1 MRKLKKAFSL
11 FIAVA
16 SCIGCFNYPSSVS
29 AEEVKNPLYGD
40 LNDDGIIDVFDIILM
55 RQAVNNGDD
64 SEKYDLNY
72 DEKVDY
78 LDLEWLSSFCNGQ
91 CKSFPVYVNMDTDK
105 DGLPDFYEMD
115 IYHTDYQNADP
126 DNDKISDYYEIMLES
141 DPFKAGPEAAE
152 DKDGDKVN
160 NLDEILAGT
169 NPCDSD
175 SDNDSLDDYYELN
188 ISKTS
193 PIKEDTDGDMISDA
207 DELKLKLDPN
217 NTKTDGT
224 PDNERI
230 FKQTIAADS
239 PVLKTINTEDNAYEL
254 SIVIN
259 ASGCADSCLKAR
271 ESSIEEFKDG
281 SAVGITPRLT
291 YDENFI
297 VKDVTLNFYIKE
309 EFRENVSHYFDAID
323 TEEYYDY
330 EYSVPEEVEGI
341 KRLNVF
347 KYFEDDS
354 MILPIETSYDIENN
368 IVSVKLEDITAGNKK
383 RTNIGSFSLVDLEVW
398 ANMLE
403 GSDVSDIYEEENPE
417 EVTDISLKL
426 DNTINVLASEKSNV
440 ITTDNHSK
448 LRTLTKLS
456 DESFSKISRNY
467 SSNASKT
474 VSTTGEKF
482 FTLFGHT
489 YTYVDAPGISWDA
502 ARAACKKR
510 GGHLMTFNSPMEFN
524 LLNDKM
530 SAGRNGGLYWLGAYG
545 GTGHWRWITG
555 ESMSYIHTLRV
566 SSYSLENCY
575 DYFSYVGNRFVYV
588 PHMDYLNEVFPS
600 ISRVKGYVCEWE
612 PGSEILSADLTS
624 NINQN
629 NTDPKN
635 KMTIPEAVSHA
646 SPNSDISHVEKA
658 VADVT
663 GDKTVME
670 RKLALPFSNSPN
682 EDATVGTLYIVS
694 TKSEYW
700 PLIVKDWLINFYFG
714 TSFDVDHGHSFLVYQ
729 SCVDNNILDVS
740 GLNGGYKRHLNAN
753 GDYIWENYNYEKYR
767 LSSFE
772 TIVLGANEIDGE
784 CHCAYFNVEPYKYY
798 TKDDV
803 DYIPNYYLGEDIT
816 QDQLNELIE
825 AFECEAEKAYD
836 HTYYNCTSVAI
847 NVWNRVTDNDVDVSD
862 IQGTTKLEYLVDP
875 RPVVYPRQLADWIKK
890 HGGKADM
897 DLKYFPIPTY

>member
-1 MRKLKKAFSL
+1 MKKFQRAISL
-11 FIAVA
+11 FIAVS

-40 LNDDGIIDVFDIILM
+40 LNDDGIIDVFDIIRM
-55 RQAVNNGDD
+55 RQALNNGDD

-78 LDLEWLSSFCNGQ
+78 LDLEWLSLFCNGK
-91 CKSFPVYVNMDTDK
+91 CKSFPVYVNVDTDK

-115 IYHTDYQNADP
+115 IYHTDYKNADP
-126 DNDKISDYYEIMLES
+126 DNDKIPDYYEIMIGS

-169 NPCDSD
+169 NPCDPD

-207 DELKLKLDPN
+207 DELKLKLDAN
-217 NTKTDGT
+217 NAKTDGT
-224 PDNERI
+224 PDKERI

-297 VKDVTLNFYIKE
+297 VKDVTLNFEIKE

-330 EYSVPEEVEGI
+330 KYSVPEEVEGI

-354 MILPIETSYDIENN
+354 MILPIETSYDIDNN
-368 IVSVKLEDITAGNKK
+368 IVSVKIEDIAAGKNK

-398 ANMLE
+398 AKMLE
-403 GSDVSDIYEEENPE
+403 GSNVSDIYDEENPE
-417 EVTDISLKL
+417 EVADTSLKL
-426 DNTINVLASEKSNV
+426 NTIKALSDEKLNV
-440 ITTDNHSK
+440 ITTDNNSK

-456 DESFSKISRNY
+456 DEIYSKLSKNY
-467 SSNASKT
+467 SSNASKK
-474 VSTTGEKF
+474 VSTTGEKY

-489 YTYVDAPGISWDA
+489 YTYVDAPGISWNA

-530 SAGRNGGLYWLGAYG
+530 SAGRKGGLYWLGAYG
-545 GTGHWRWITG
+545 GTGRWRWITG

-566 SSYSLENCY
+566 SGYSLENCY
-575 DYFSYVGNRFVYV
+575 DYFSYVGNKLVYV

-612 PGSEILSADLTS
+612 PGSKVLSADLTGS
-624 NINQN
+624 FNKN
-629 NTDPKN
+629 NTDSN
-635 KMTIPEAVSHA
+635 NTMTIQEAVSHA
-646 SPNSDISHVEKA
+646 SPNSDISHVDKA
-658 VADVT
+658 VTAVT
-663 GDKTVME
+663 GDKTFMNRELVS
-670 RKLALPFSNSPN
+670 PFINSPT
-682 EDATVGTLYIVS
+682 EEETVGRLYIVS
-694 TKSEYW
+694 TKSSHW
-700 PLIVKDWLINFYFG
+700 PELLIRDDINIVFN
-714 TSFDVDHGHSFLVYQ
+714 SNLDLDHGHSFLVYQ
-729 SCVDNNILDVS
+729 SYIDDNLDVS
-740 GLNGGYKRHLNAN
+740 GFNGGYKR
-753 GDYIWENYNYEKYR
+753 YINDSGNESWQFNDDDDNYSLSPYE
-767 LSSFE
+767 S
-772 TIVLGANEIDGE
+772 IVLGANCANGE
-784 CHCAYFNVEPYKYY
+784 CHCAYYNVEPYKYH
-798 TKDDV
+798 TVDDI
-803 DYIPNYYLGEDIT
+803 DYIPNYYHGENIT
-816 QDQLNELIE
+816 QDQLDELID
-825 AFECEAEKAYD
+825 AFEDESGQTYD
-836 HTYYNCTSVAI
+836 YLYHNCTRVAI
-847 NVWNRVTDNDVDVSD
+847 NVWNRVSDNDINIIS
-862 IQGTTKLEYLVDP
+862 TTAQYFI
-875 RPVVYPRQLADWIKK
+875 VYPRQLADWIFWN
-890 HGGKADM
+890 GGIEDM
-897 DLKYFPIPTY
+897 DLAIYSPVPIPT